1 MVSRSV
7 GNSTPGALAAAGVPD
22 ETITVVLRLLD
33 QFSRPWDRAT
43 ASMDVGMRRVEAGLN
58 RFQHHAYQ
66 LEGLASRYTRARN
79 EIATAEEQATERMTR
94 SLRRAEGAIQS
105 YDRVISGQTSLRG
118 QQQQVQT
125 RRRQDSDQLLN
136 RAAFL
141 EGEISRARQAQ
152 PIAEDR
158 TRTLEGRIA
167 GSRNLDM
174 GMGHEDALF
183 GMHQLRESRRQ
194 SQVYRSKLA
203 DIEQFQQAT
212 LRQSGII
219 EERLQNATGNRERMG
234 GAIDS
239 MRGARFRSAATVASY
254 RATFPEAGRLIEEMG
269 PDLGRHYFTRN
280 LERGDAFPVPEL
292 HRDALKQFGGERR
305 PSDFKSQLSQREFDA
320 QVNREGGDEDSQW
333 RAARRHYTSRSF
345 TPETAADRQL
355 QAMFNFDRHADALTM
370 SARAPNRI
378 IYPGDRQLGAE
389 PGSDYGPVPTG
400 PQRVQQGEDLRF
412 RLDKQPQL
420 YTTENYRNY
429 VRQAEANFP
438 TPGTSNEMWNV
449 PSEFST
455 SRSDYRRMLRDPQEF
470 SPFFVPPREREIL
483 FRKEM
488 LGMDFDLESDPRLLS
503 ATGPFLDKAPTS
515 NQESMRSMREWV
527 GRPANR
533 PLTQYRGRIYR
544 TDPELPDDMR
554 GELDDALFNRA
565 PPYMEDRYRTAQLP
579 KTYTG
584 RGFMRKFTGALPD
597 DLTGGGSAAAD
608 ALEYIYALESRP
620 HIGRELDFLEGE
632 MPMTVASEA
641 DLGRRAEALQ
651 GDAATQSSL
660 RDKFTSKYNAAVGRG
675 DRLESDLVNQ
685 LSLRESPAEW
695 STMQG
700 RFNEW
705 EDTHLRSRGL
715 TLPSDLTAPVM
726 VEPEGLARPMTLEQL
741 QTEFQGIARA
751 GQTVTPPSPTPGA
764 WESARPVFP
773 TRNPLITDPNELW
786 EAVGDLGL
794 SREQLSSQRSAEIE
808 RDLGP
813 RDLRR
818 DINRWSQL
826 TYHPQVSSGADP
838 TQPAAWT
845 VGDRP
850 LTSDEQSE
858 RMDAAFNRYLE
869 GQAGRDKEIFD
880 ANRGALERYDAQ
892 SDLSEITPSAFT
904 DAEGAPLSRER
915 WEQTRGSAQA
925 RTASVADWERELGQ
939 IRTEAGPDNYAAY
952 IRKMERELEV
962 TNLQLARVD
971 PNAEIAQD
979 IGAPQ
984 RREARGHWR
993 NMLQERMLD
1002 LTDVPDVEA
1011 VTGAA
1016 DRTGMAQARIGEVE
1030 GQRMPFWQGELA
1042 QARSKKIALSE
1053 HFTSTFD
1060 WQDSLP
1066 DENMVAGYMS
1076 DTDRLLSDFETNE
1089 AEMRQLQG
1097 RRKRAT
1103 LPGTIAG
1110 LDQDINS
1117 LHARQVETVNSLNA
1131 YWDPMEGELQ
1141 AARADFD
1148 KESTNLNTLNERVTR
1163 ASQFSPAQRGALDTE
1178 WDNVLA
1184 SADKAEQARVRRD
1197 RAELDEQR
1205 TRRRGDTIADDA
1217 QHYERMTEVH
1227 KMRAEDAQSP
1237 ADIEENKA
1245 RTERSRQRAEE
1256 LRWQQGSVQSF
1267 DLDAAS
1273 ANVTSAELGFQTA
1286 MRDRGDAELSLGR
1299 MRQSFLGGAD
1309 PLAAGRGKLADFEED
1324 LRFKSQG
1331 MSVEGKK
1338 IIEQMMA
1345 TQRAGDYMTPENLT
1359 ELDQMLTEMD
1369 EVGTTASKTQ
1379 GQTRDRLGMRRLQ
1392 APTKAQ
1398 EIRTALNRN
1407 IKRLED
1413 AQGALAERE
1422 GRIGDLPEGED
1433 RERTQAEIDRLQ
1445 QRLGPHSGATLGRLR
1460 DRRDEFDAV
1469 VQQEMMG
1476 KPLKRGAN
1484 ESDAEWRQRGLDR
1497 EAGFYRDQM
1506 EGRKPRIGTLREQAL
1521 SHLRFEEDT
1530 IRPMDTDPRLLGT
1543 SEERGEWRTERD
1555 ANQQIFRRLQS
1566 ENAPLEMEL
1575 GELEKIQTEDLG
1587 EWERLSKESRD
1598 LGPGV
1603 EQAQTQRQKIDSGSA
1618 YRRNLG
1624 ATRGALIAT
1633 YMTQT
1638 IQGLGILTAGLS
1650 VVGMMMGMALMP
1662 LFDKMSKWWQ
1672 SVQQANKAQEQIK
1685 SSIRSTN
1692 LELANQEGILR
1703 AVNGQWD
1710 RKTLAA
1716 LAGLGRTAQVN
1727 IANQPDAARKLE
1739 PLAFALEKGV
1749 GLEGEE
1755 ARATAGQLIGGQ
1767 YAEAGATLTDR
1778 IPQDEVDEI
1787 LLNMPGRSISMN
1799 TGAITRDLMPKWIG
1813 RAERKYRTEYDEL
1826 LAEAMK
1832 EPTPGRTGGVI
1843 PGVRGGGE
1851 VGKMRLRRE
1860 QETRWTPEVYLAD
1873 IVQDLSSPDLFD
1885 VAFEDGG
1892 ASAKLKE
1899 MIEHFKYTRQPQG
1912 SRGGVRFE
1920 TDDPSQMWMD
1930 ISKYLVEAEQD
1941 GELSWEEAQ
1950 ILEKLLRSAQESEKP
1965 RYGRQPDFDTS
1976 SVRDIL
1982 DLNIRARALGGTVGH
1997 GEITL
2002 VGEEGPEVVKLPTG
2016 SQVFPNGQSPWD
2028 GGSGVEFPDSFYR
2041 VPEQFVPPSGGYGD
2055 LIEARREKRATRSKH
2070 YMSEMGPAERNQ
2082 HGTFDHLL
2090 PDALSDVEGSRPFL
2104 DSGTSITEFIEG
2116 LLPANVRVVGDAP
2129 EGAMS
2134 AVGSGVMV
2142 DRSGIVATNNH
2153 VVADWANSRG
2163 VVIIA
2168 GTEHPASVVYQDP
2181 KLDLALLR
2189 VATDRRGSFFQSA
2202 QLGGLP
2208 EGASS
2213 EMLALVGYPGGSTP
2227 SVTTG
2232 MSSFSDSESGELRTK
2247 VPGRSGFSG
2256 GGYYDAS
2263 GGLAGIVWGGV
2274 NLKDAVAEGEDYASG
2289 VHVDAIRDALDSIG
2303 VTPRLAGGTV
2313 QPGETSLVGEEGP
2326 EVVKLPGG
2334 SQVFPNGQGPSLSSG
2349 LSVAPSP
2356 NLTNDDWHD
2365 ILRITTNRSK
2375 ELTRGMGDFLAEMT
2389 ESWVNTYDNMEK
2401 TTDSSLSAQFMRT
2414 LDLAEA
2420 FKFESDPEEE
2430 ELGPSLSETHADSL
2444 LDLASFQAWANGA
2457 LGSVH
2462 DASVAAFMAAYT
2474 EVAFPI
2480 GSGVHDTLQ
2489 KITDWTAET
2498 AVAGYDWGLKTF
2510 NTAKGWFQ
2518 SLWENETTDPEGES
2532 PDGDLPWYQDVMD
2545 WVTTTAVAGYKWG
2558 LDTFNTAKDWFQSL
2572 WENKTTDPE
2581 GESPGGDLPWYQD
2594 VIDWVVET
2602 AVAGY
2607 EWGLDTF
2614 NTAKDWFHNL
2624 WTNET
2629 TDPEGSQPDDE
2640 RNTLQRVVSWV
2651 AETAVLGYQWGLS
2664 TFNSLKDWAKT
2675 LWAGV
2680 LEEVP
2685 LLDVEEGWKTAKE
2698 LWSWV
2703 SETATNIWDEAKGV
2717 WDSLMSRIEIKFGG
2731 PLPQLPSMPELP
2743 ASTGPSP
2750 VSSPAPIDTTDTTD
2764 TIDTIDTTN
2773 VPIVTQTPPPG
2784 SVNHIHFDGNQHT
2797 HLISGTLDDHLGV
2810 YPGMARGG
2818 MVSSAGWSLVGEEG
2832 PEFMNMPVGA
2842 SVVPLPPGGYNRA
2855 MGSGNGEGRNL
2866 EISLVVDGHI
2876 LKTMVVEML
2885 DDYIRE
2891 RAPDAM
2897 LV

>member
-141 EGEISRARQAQ
+141 EGEIGRARQAQ
-152 PIAEDR
+152 PIAEAR
-158 TRTLEGRIA
+158 VQTLEGRIA
-167 GSRNLDM
+167 GSRNLNM
-174 GMGHEDALF
+174 GMRHEDALF

-194 SQVYRSKLA
+194 SDVYRSKLA

-239 MRGARFRSAATVASY
+239 MRGAQFRSAATVSSY

-280 LERGDAFPVPEL
+280 LERGDSFPVPEL
-292 HRDALKQFGGERR
+292 HRDALKQFGRERR
-305 PSDFKSQLSQREFDA
+305 PSDFKSRLSQREFDA

-370 SARAPNRI
+370 SSRAPNRV

-389 PGSDYGPVPTG
+389 PGLDYGPVPGG
-400 PQRVQQGEDLRF
+400 PDRVKQGEGARF
-412 RLDKQPQL
+412 RLDKDPEL
-420 YTTENYRNY
+420 YTVENYRNY
-429 VRQAEANFP
+429 VREASANRP
-438 TPGTSNEMWNV
+438 TPGLSNEMWNI
-449 PSEFST
+449 PSTFQM
-455 SRSDYRRMLRDPQEF
+455 SDPEYKKMLRDPQEF
-470 SPFFVPPREREIL
+470 RPFYVPPRRQEMLYRQQ
-483 FRKEM
+483 M
-488 LGMDFDLESDPRLLS
+488 LGMGFDLESDPRLLS

-579 KTYTG
+579 KTYAG
-584 RGFMRKFTGALPD
+584 RGFMRKFTGSMPTD
-597 DLTGGGSAAAD
+597 VTGGGSAAAD

-641 DLGRRAEALQ
+641 DLSRRAEALQ

-660 RDKFTSKYNAAVGRG
+660 RDKFTSKYHAASGRG
-675 DRLESDLVNQ
+675 DRLEADLINQ
-685 LSLRESPAEW
+685 LSLRENPAEW
-695 STMQG
+695 SAMKG
-700 RFNEW
+700 RFVEW

-726 VEPEGLARPMTLEQL
+726 AEPEGLGRPMTLQQL
-741 QTEFQGIARA
+741 QTEFQDIARG
-751 GQTVTPPSPTPGA
+751 GQVVTPPSGTPGA
-764 WESARPVFP
+764 WETTRPVFP
-773 TRNPLITDPNELW
+773 GRNPLITDPNELW
-786 EAVGDLGL
+786 EAVGDMGL
-794 SREQLSSQRSAEIE
+794 SREQLSSERATSIE
-808 RDLGP
+808 RELGP

-818 DINRWSQL
+818 NINRWSQL

-838 TQPAAWT
+838 VQPAAWT

-858 RMDAAFNRYLE
+858 RMDASFNRYLE

-892 SDLSEITPSAFT
+892 SDLSEISPSAFT

-915 WEQTRGSAQA
+915 WEQTRGAALA
-925 RTASVADWERELGQ
+925 RDAAVPDWEREIGQ
-939 IRTEAGPDNYAAY
+939 ITAEAGPDNYASY

-1060 WQDSLP
+1060 WKDSLP
-1066 DENMVAGYMS
+1066 DEGMVAGYMS

-1245 RTERSRQRAEE
+1245 RTERSRKRAEE

-1331 MSVEGKK
+1331 MSPEGKK

-1345 TQRAGDYMTPENLT
+1345 TQRGGDYMTPENLT

-1369 EVGTTASKTQ
+1369 QVGTTASKTQ

-1398 EIRTALNRN
+1398 EIRTGLNRN

-1422 GRIGDLPEGED
+1422 GQLGELPEGED
-1433 RERTQAEIDRLQ
+1433 RERTVAEASRLRE
-1445 QRLGPHSGATLGRLR
+1445 RLGPHSGATLGRLR
-1460 DRRDEFDAV
+1460 DKRDEFDAV

-1476 KPLKRGAN
+1476 APLKRGAN
-1484 ESDAEWRQRGLDR
+1484 ESDVEWSQRGLDR
-1497 EAGFYRDQM
+1497 EAGGFQRRMRD
-1506 EGRKPRIGTLREQAL
+1506 RKPRLGWLRENAL
-1521 SHLRFEEDT
+1521 SHLRFQEDT

-1543 SEERGEWRTERD
+1543 GEDRIAWRTERD
-1555 ANQQIFRRLQS
+1555 ANQQIFQRMQR
-1566 ENAPLEMEL
+1566 ENAPLETEL
-1575 GELEKIQTEDLG
+1575 GGLEKLQTEDLA
-1587 EWERLSKESRD
+1587 EWERLSQESRH

-1603 EQAQTQRQKIDSGSA
+1603 EAAQAQRQKIDSGSL

-1624 ATRGALIAT
+1624 ATKGALIAT

-1638 IQGLGILTAGLS
+1638 MQGLFLLTAGLS
-1650 VVGMMMGMALMP
+1650 VVGMAMGMALMP
-1662 LFDKMSKWWQ
+1662 LFDKMSKWWE
-1672 SVQQANKAQEQIK
+1672 SVQKAAKGQDAVQAQ
-1685 SSIRSTN
+1685 IRSTN
-1692 LELANQEGILR
+1692 LALEDQDAILTR
-1703 AVNGQWD
+1703 VSSGWD
-1710 RKTLAA
+1710 RKTGAA
-1716 LAGLGRTAQVN
+1716 LAGMPRSVQLDFNQNDINAPYVDMVREGLQGIGLDEDTARQTAIGMMSGGAAIDDFVLPNLQGVFDSDRLRDIEGLERMSPNEASQWTRSFITDDLYGELGSEAQGKVSKAFAEGQENLDKPITYQGEGSPWRTAALSGDIGQTKDMAENRFLRELRVAMDSRLEWN
-1727 IANQPDAARKLE
+1727 IRERLE
-1739 PLAFALEKGV
+1739 RDSERSGALNLFRSLGV
-1749 GLEGEE
+1749 GEE
-1755 ARATAGQLIGGQ
+1755 DVERGDAFVKALSMLKDAEEDGTVSPEEIDAIEEVLAGRR
-1767 YAEAGATLTDR
+1767 EPSFVEKFAGALQR
-1778 IPQDEVDEI
+1778 
-1787 LLNMPGRSISMN
+1787 
-1799 TGAITRDLMPKWIG
+1799 
-1813 RAERKYRTEYDEL
+1813 
-1826 LAEAMK
+1826 
-1832 EPTPGRTGGVI
+1832 
-1843 PGVRGGGE
+1843 
-1851 VGKMRLRRE
+1851 
-1860 QETRWTPEVYLAD
+1860 
-1873 IVQDLSSPDLFD
+1873 
-1885 VAFEDGG
+1885 
-1892 ASAKLKE
+1892 
-1899 MIEHFKYTRQPQG
+1899 
-1912 SRGGVRFE
+1912 
-1920 TDDPSQMWMD
+1920 
-1930 ISKYLVEAEQD
+1930 
-1941 GELSWEEAQ
+1941 
-1950 ILEKLLRSAQESEKP
+1950 
-1965 RYGRQPDFDTS
+1965 
-1976 SVRDIL
+1976 
-1982 DLNIRARALGGTVGH
+1982 RARGGTVGH

-2090 PDALSDVEGSRPFL
+2090 PDALSNVEGSRPFL

-2326 EVVKLPGG
+2326 EVVKLPSG

-2349 LSVAPSP
+2349 LSAAPSP
-2356 NLTNDDWHD
+2356 NETNDDWHD

-2457 LGSVH
+2457 LGSVR

-2480 GSGVHDTLQ
+2480 GSGVRNTLQ

-2498 AVAGYDWGLKTF
+2498 VVAGYDWGLKTF

-2558 LDTFNTAKDWFQSL
+2558 LDTFNTAKDWFKSL

-2581 GESPGGDLPWYQD
+2581 GESPGGDLPWYRD

-2614 NTAKDWFHNL
+2614 NTAKDWFRNL
-2624 WTNET
+2624 WNNET
-2629 TDPEGSQPDDE
+2629 TDPEGDQPGDE

-2703 SETATNIWDEAKGV
+2703 SETATNLWDEAKGV
-2717 WDSLMSRIEIKFGG
+2717 WDSLQRRVRSLFDQ
-2731 PLPQLPSMPELP
+2731 PMPELP

-2842 SVVPLPPGGYNRA
+2842 SVVPLPPGGYNRS

>member
-43 ASMDVGMRRVEAGLN
+43 SSMDVGMRRVEAGLN

-219 EERLQNATGNRERMG
+219 DERLQNATGNRERMG

-449 PSEFST
+449 PSGFST

-675 DRLESDLVNQ
+675 DRLQEDLVNQ

-794 SREQLSSQRSAEIE
+794 SREQLSSQRSTEIE

-818 DINRWSQL
+818 NINRWSEL

-952 IRKMERELEV
+952 IRKMERELEIN
-962 TNLQLARVD
+962 NLQLARVD

-1060 WQDSLP
+1060 WKDSLP
-1066 DENMVAGYMS
+1066 DEGMVAGYMS

-1103 LPGTIAG
+1103 LPGTIAS

-1245 RTERSRQRAEE
+1245 RTERSRKRAEE

-1286 MRDRGDAELSLGR
+1286 MRDREDAESSLGR

-1369 EVGTTASKTQ
+1369 QVGTTASKTQ

-1398 EIRTALNRN
+1398 EIRTGLNRN

-1422 GRIGDLPEGED
+1422 GRIGELPEGED
-1433 RERTQAEIDRLQ
+1433 RERTAAEASRLRE
-1445 QRLGPHSGATLGRLR
+1445 RLGPHSGATLGRLR
-1460 DRRDEFDAV
+1460 DKRDEFDAV

-1476 KPLKRGAN
+1476 APLKRGAD
-1484 ESDAEWRQRGLDR
+1484 ESDVEWRQRGFDR
-1497 EAGFYRDQM
+1497 EAGGFEKRMRD
-1506 EGRKPRIGTLREQAL
+1506 RKPRLGLLRETAL
-1521 SHLRFEEDT
+1521 SHLRFQEDT

-1543 SEERGEWRTERD
+1543 GEDRIAWRTERD
-1555 ANQQIFRRLQS
+1555 ANQQIFQRMQR
-1566 ENAPLEMEL
+1566 ENAPLETEL
-1575 GELEKIQTEDLG
+1575 GGLEKLQTEDLA
-1587 EWERLSKESRD
+1587 EWERLSQESRH

-1603 EQAQTQRQKIDSGSA
+1603 EAAQAQRQKIDSGSL

-1624 ATRGALIAT
+1624 ATKGALIAT

-1638 IQGLGILTAGLS
+1638 MQGLFLLTAGLS
-1650 VVGMMMGMALMP
+1650 VVGMAMGMALMP
-1662 LFDKMSKWWQ
+1662 LFDKMSKWWE
-1672 SVQQANKAQEQIK
+1672 SVQKAGKGQDAVQAQ
-1685 SSIRSTN
+1685 IRSTN
-1692 LELANQEGILR
+1692 LALEEQDGILTR
-1703 AVNGQWD
+1703 VSSGWD
-1710 RKTLAA
+1710 RKTGAA
-1716 LAGLGRTAQVN
+1716 LAGMPRSVQLDFNQNDINAPYVDMVREGLQGIGLDEDTARQTAIGMMSGGAAIDDFVLPNLKGVFDTDRLRDIEGLERMSPNEASQWTRSFITDDLYGELGVKAQRKVSEEFVKGQDQLGEPTTYQGDSKAWRTAGMGGSVGQTQDMAENRFLRELRLAADARLEWDIRERLSHASEMSTALDLFRSLGTGEEDVERAKAFVKAAAMLKDAEEDGTVSPEEIDAIEELLVGREPSFVEKFAGALQLRARGGTVGAGEITLVGEEGPEIVKLPPGSEVVPNERINDYGDWSADQSIGRREQVSRDGVLRDYGDWSTVQRQGQDDAWYEKHTESLQKTVIEFPGLGSGVMVDPSGI
-1727 IANQPDAARKLE
+1727 IATNRHVVEGHKGRYLSVELPGVGEFAAEVIYTDAEKDLAILRLVAPGNYESISLADSITKGERMAGVGFAPVTPERGAAGNVDMTFTPGTVTEDEDIGEGWRSWLRK
-1739 PLAFALEKGV
+1739 KV
-1749 GLEGEE
+1749 GLEGKNPW
-1755 ARATAGQLIGGQ
+1755 AYDDLIKGSGYGIPGQSGG
-1767 YAEAGATLTDR
+1767 AMINEAG
-1778 IPQDEVDEI
+1778 
-1787 LLNMPGRSISMN
+1787 
-1799 TGAITRDLMPKWIG
+1799 
-1813 RAERKYRTEYDEL
+1813 EL
-1826 LAEAMK
+1826 LGITSRGVGGLVRERPYWMSK
-1832 EPTPGRTGGVI
+1832 EIAGVPVDYLRTVLEELDITPRQ
-1843 PGVRGGGE
+1843 GGGATQS
-1851 VGKMRLRRE
+1851 G
-1860 QETRWTPEVYLAD
+1860 ET
-1873 IVQDLSSPDLFD
+1873 
-1885 VAFEDGG
+1885 
-1892 ASAKLKE
+1892 
-1899 MIEHFKYTRQPQG
+1899 
-1912 SRGGVRFE
+1912 
-1920 TDDPSQMWMD
+1920 
-1930 ISKYLVEAEQD
+1930 
-1941 GELSWEEAQ
+1941 
-1950 ILEKLLRSAQESEKP
+1950 
-1965 RYGRQPDFDTS
+1965 
-1976 SVRDIL
+1976 
-1982 DLNIRARALGGTVGH
+1982 
-1997 GEITL
+1997 TL
-2002 VGEEGPEVVKLPTG
+2002 VGEEGPEVVKLP
-2016 SQVFPNGQSPWD
+2016 S
-2028 GGSGVEFPDSFYR
+2028 
-2041 VPEQFVPPSGGYGD
+2041 
-2055 LIEARREKRATRSKH
+2055 
-2070 YMSEMGPAERNQ
+2070 
-2082 HGTFDHLL
+2082 
-2090 PDALSDVEGSRPFL
+2090 
-2104 DSGTSITEFIEG
+2104 
-2116 LLPANVRVVGDAP
+2116 
-2129 EGAMS
+2129 
-2134 AVGSGVMV
+2134 
-2142 DRSGIVATNNH
+2142 
-2153 VVADWANSRG
+2153 
-2163 VVIIA
+2163 
-2168 GTEHPASVVYQDP
+2168 
-2181 KLDLALLR
+2181 
-2189 VATDRRGSFFQSA
+2189 
-2202 QLGGLP
+2202 
-2208 EGASS
+2208 
-2213 EMLALVGYPGGSTP
+2213 
-2227 SVTTG
+2227 
-2232 MSSFSDSESGELRTK
+2232 
-2247 VPGRSGFSG
+2247 
-2256 GGYYDAS
+2256 
-2263 GGLAGIVWGGV
+2263 
-2274 NLKDAVAEGEDYASG
+2274 
-2289 VHVDAIRDALDSIG
+2289 
-2303 VTPRLAGGTV
+2303 
-2313 QPGETSLVGEEGP
+2313 
-2326 EVVKLPGG
+2326 G

-2457 LGSVH
+2457 LGSVR

-2498 AVAGYDWGLKTF
+2498 VVAGYDWGLKTF

-2518 SLWENETTDPEGES
+2518 SLWANETTDPEGES

-2572 WENKTTDPE
+2572 WENETTNPEGESPEEEPNTLQKVVNWVFDIAVLGYEWGLETFNTVKSWFQNLWTNKTTDPE
-2581 GESPGGDLPWYQD
+2581 GSEPDEGDGTLQQ
-2594 VIDWVVET
+2594 VVTWIAKT
-2602 AVAGY
+2602 AVAAY
-2607 EWGLDTF
+2607 DWG
-2614 NTAKDWFHNL
+2614 K
-2624 WTNET
+2624 E
-2629 TDPEGSQPDDE
+2629 
-2640 RNTLQRVVSWV
+2640 
-2651 AETAVLGYQWGLS
+2651 
-2664 TFNSLKDWAKT
+2664 TFNSLKTWAQNLWEATFGSSRGPEGASYGDDLAQVGQRSTLQEVVGWVGDAATAAYAWGKEKFNSLKT
-2675 LWAGV
+2675 WAHNLWNS
-2680 LEEVP
+2680 VP
-2685 LLDVEEGWKTAKE
+2685 
-2698 LWSWV
+2698 
-2703 SETATNIWDEAKGV
+2703 
-2717 WDSLMSRIEIKFGG
+2717 IEIDFGPEIKETLAELQEWLATTISNAWKDAKSAWASLRRRIRNLRG
-2731 PLPQLPSMPELP
+2731 SGGGGGSSGSSSGGTSSSTPELP
-2743 ASTGPSP
+2743 AVPPGPGAGDYMDADGNIHHVGDP
-2750 VSSPAPIDTTDTTD
+2750 VPGW
-2764 TIDTIDTTN
+2764 
-2773 VPIVTQTPPPG
+2773 TPPP
-2784 SVNHIHFDGNQHT
+2784 DWAK
-2797 HLISGTLDDHLGV
+2797 
-2810 YPGMARGG
+2810 MARGG
-2818 MVSSAGWSLVGEEG
+2818 TVLGAGWGMVGEEG
-2832 PEFMNMPVGA
+2832 PEIMNMPVGA

>member
-141 EGEISRARQAQ
+141 EGEIGRARQAQ
-152 PIAEDR
+152 PIAEAR
-158 TRTLEGRIA
+158 VQTLEGRIA
-167 GSRNLDM
+167 GSRNLNM
-174 GMGHEDALF
+174 GMRHEDALF

-194 SQVYRSKLA
+194 SDVYRSKLA

-219 EERLQNATGNRERMG
+219 EERLQNATGNRERMAG
-234 GAIDS
+234 SIDS
-239 MRGARFRSAATVASY
+239 MRGAQFRSAATVSSY

-280 LERGDAFPVPEL
+280 LERGDSFPVPEL
-292 HRDALKQFGGERR
+292 HRDALKQFGRERR
-305 PSDFKSQLSQREFDA
+305 PSDFKSRLSQREFDA

-370 SARAPNRI
+370 SSRAPNRV

-389 PGSDYGPVPTG
+389 PGLDYGPVPGG
-400 PQRVQQGEDLRF
+400 PDRVKQGEGARF
-412 RLDKQPQL
+412 RLDKDPEL
-420 YTTENYRNY
+420 YTVENYRNY
-429 VRQAEANFP
+429 VREASANRP
-438 TPGTSNEMWNV
+438 TPGLSNEMWNI
-449 PSEFST
+449 PSNFQM
-455 SRSDYRRMLRDPQEF
+455 SDPEYKKMLRDPQEF
-470 SPFFVPPREREIL
+470 RPFYVPPRRQEMLYRQQ
-483 FRKEM
+483 M
-488 LGMDFDLESDPRLLS
+488 LGMGFDLESDPRLLS

-565 PPYMEDRYRTAQLP
+565 PPYMEDRYRTAGLP
-579 KTYTG
+579 KTYAG
-584 RGFMRKFTGALPD
+584 RGFMRKFTGSMPTD
-597 DLTGGGSAAAD
+597 VTGGGSAAAD

-641 DLGRRAEALQ
+641 DLSRRAEALQ

-660 RDKFTSKYNAAVGRG
+660 RDKFTSKYHAASGRG
-675 DRLESDLVNQ
+675 DRLEADLINQ
-685 LSLRESPAEW
+685 LSLRENPAEW
-695 STMQG
+695 SAMKG
-700 RFNEW
+700 RFVEW

-726 VEPEGLARPMTLEQL
+726 TEPEGLGRPMTLQQL
-741 QTEFQGIARA
+741 QTEFQDIARG
-751 GQTVTPPSPTPGA
+751 GQVVTPPSGTPGA
-764 WESARPVFP
+764 WETTRPVFP
-773 TRNPLITDPNELW
+773 GRNPLITDPNELW
-786 EAVGDLGL
+786 EAVGDMGL
-794 SREQLSSQRSAEIE
+794 SREQLSSERATSIE
-808 RDLGP
+808 RELGP

-818 DINRWSQL
+818 NINRWSQL

-838 TQPAAWT
+838 VQPAAWT

-858 RMDAAFNRYLE
+858 RMDASFNRYLE

-892 SDLSEITPSAFT
+892 SDLSEISPSAFT

-915 WEQTRGSAQA
+915 WEQTRGAALA
-925 RTASVADWERELGQ
+925 RDAAVPDWEREIGQ
-939 IRTEAGPDNYAAY
+939 ITAEAGPDNYAAY

-1066 DENMVAGYMS
+1066 DEGMVAGYMS

-1245 RTERSRQRAEE
+1245 RTERSRKRAEE

-1369 EVGTTASKTQ
+1369 QVGTTASKTQ

-1398 EIRTALNRN
+1398 EIRTGLNRN

-1460 DRRDEFDAV
+1460 DKRDEFDAV

-1484 ESDAEWRQRGLDR
+1484 ESDVEWSQRGLDR
-1497 EAGFYRDQM
+1497 EAGGFQRRMRD
-1506 EGRKPRIGTLREQAL
+1506 RKPRLGWLRENAL
-1521 SHLRFEEDT
+1521 SHLRFQEDT

-1598 LGPGV
+1598 LTPGV

-1692 LELANQEGILR
+1692 LELADQEGILR

-1727 IANQPDAARKLE
+1727 IANQPDAARQLE

-1755 ARATAGQLIGGQ
+1755 ARATAGQLIGGK
-1767 YAEAGATLTDR
+1767 YEEAGATLTDR

-1787 LLNMPGRSISMN
+1787 LLNMPGRSINMN
-1799 TGAITRDLMPKWIG
+1799 TGTITRDLMPKWIG
-1813 RAERKYRTEYDEL
+1813 RAERKHRTEYDEL
-1826 LAEAMK
+1826 MAEAMK
-1832 EPTPGRTGGVI
+1832 EPTPGGTGGVI
-1843 PGVRGGGE
+1843 PGMRGGGE

-1873 IVQDLSSPDLFD
+1873 IIQDLSSPDLYD
-1885 VAFEDGG
+1885 VAFEDGSV
-1892 ASAKLKE
+1892 SAGLEETIKHY
-1899 MIEHFKYTRQPQG
+1899 MFTRQPQG
-1912 SRGGVRFE
+1912 SRGGSRFE
-1920 TDDPSQMWMD
+1920 TDDPSQMWLD
-1930 ISKYLVEAEQD
+1930 IAQYVVDAGED
-1941 GELSWEEAQ
+1941 GEFTREEAQ
-1950 ILEKLLRSAQESEKP
+1950 LLEKLLRSAKEREEP
-1965 RYGRQPDFDTS
+1965 TYGKRPDFDTS

-1982 DLNIRARALGGTVGH
+1982 DLNIRARALGGTVGA

-2002 VGEEGPEVVKLPTG
+2002 VGEEGPEIVKLPPG
-2016 SQVFPNGQSPWD
+2016 SEVVPNERIND
-2028 GGSGVEFPDSFYR
+2028 
-2041 VPEQFVPPSGGYGD
+2041 YGD
-2055 LIEARREKRATRSKH
+2055 WSTDQRIGRREQVSRDGVLRDYGDWSSVQRRGQNDDWYEKH
-2070 YMSEMGPAERNQ
+2070 IGSLQKTVIE
-2082 HGTFDHLL
+2082 L
-2090 PDALSDVEGSRPFL
+2090 P
-2104 DSGTSITEFIEG
+2104 G
-2116 LLPANVRVVGDAP
+2116 L
-2129 EGAMS
+2129 
-2134 AVGSGVMV
+2134 GSGVMV
-2142 DRSGIVATNNH
+2142 DPSGIIATNRH
-2153 VVADWANSRG
+2153 VVEGHKGRYLSVELPGVGEFAAEVIYTDAEKDLAILRLVAPGNYESISLADSITKGERMAGVGFPPVTPERGAAAGNVDMTFTPGAVTEDEDIGEGWRSWLRKKVGLEGKNPWAYDDLIKGSGYAIPGQSGGAMINEAGELLGITSRG
-2163 VVIIA
+2163 VGGLVRERPYWMSKEIA
-2168 GTEHPASVVYQDP
+2168 GVPVDY
-2181 KLDLALLR
+2181 
-2189 VATDRRGSFFQSA
+2189 
-2202 QLGGLP
+2202 
-2208 EGASS
+2208 
-2213 EMLALVGYPGGSTP
+2213 
-2227 SVTTG
+2227 
-2232 MSSFSDSESGELRTK
+2232 LRT
-2247 VPGRSGFSG
+2247 V
-2256 GGYYDAS
+2256 
-2263 GGLAGIVWGGV
+2263 L
-2274 NLKDAVAEGEDYASG
+2274 EE
-2289 VHVDAIRDALDSIG
+2289 LDI
-2303 VTPRLAGGTV
+2303 TPRQGGGTV

-2326 EVVKLPGG
+2326 ELVKFPSG
-2334 SQVFPNGQGPSLSSG
+2334 SQVFPNGQGPSA
-2349 LSVAPSP
+2349 APSP

-2457 LGSVH
+2457 LGSVR

-2498 AVAGYDWGLKTF
+2498 VVAGYDWGLKTF

-2518 SLWENETTDPEGES
+2518 SLWANETTDPEGES
-2532 PDGDLPWYQDVMD
+2532 PGEDLPWYQDVMD

-2558 LDTFNTAKDWFQSL
+2558 LTTFNTAKDWFRNL

-2581 GESPGGDLPWYQD
+2581 GESPGGDLPWYRD

-2624 WTNET
+2624 WNNET
-2629 TDPEGSQPDDE
+2629 TDPEGPQPDDE
-2640 RNTLQRVVSWV
+2640 RSTLQRVVSWV
-2651 AETAVLGYQWGLS
+2651 AETAVLGYQWGLD

-2685 LLDVEEGWKTAKE
+2685 FPDVGEGWKTVKE

-2731 PLPQLPSMPELP
+2731 PLPQLPSIPELP
-2743 ASTGPSP
+2743 ASTGPGP

-2773 VPIVTQTPPPG
+2773 VPIVTQTSPPG
-2784 SVNHIHFDGNQHT
+2784 SVDHIHFDGNQHT